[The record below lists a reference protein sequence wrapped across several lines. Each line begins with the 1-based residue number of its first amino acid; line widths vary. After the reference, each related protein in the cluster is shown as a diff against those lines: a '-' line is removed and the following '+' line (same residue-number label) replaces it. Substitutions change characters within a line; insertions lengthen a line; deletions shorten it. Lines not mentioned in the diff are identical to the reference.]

1 MAPPEGEENHLPSA
15 DLVNS
20 SPSKRARITRTD
32 NSDYCLS
39 IPAEEAISLVF
50 DGRRCSPSFTHQL
63 FEEETILV
71 PSLSYDCPLTIILYV
86 SLTDTVSLSAIKIDS
101 QKEVMSPR
109 DRAELMETL
118 GKALPPLDSDAL
130 PLIPVGKRIEQFE
143 HSDVRYE
150 IWLATHRDA
159 HACELL
165 SRCEKLAIWFIETAD
180 GVDFRDDRWEA
191 LFLFEV
197 TQKNERSQYRLAGY
211 TTLFSFRNPVVGSK
225 LRVCQALVFPG
236 MQVEDT
242 CTYEFFLIIHS
253 RLVHAL
259 KIERWAR

>member
-1 MAPPEGEENHLPSA
+1 MAPPEGKENHLSSA
-15 DLVNS
+15 DLANS
-20 SPSKRARITRTD
+20 SPSKRARISCTD

-39 IPAEEAISLVF
+39 IPAEEAICLVF

-63 FEEETILV
+63 FDEETILI
-71 PSLSYDCPLTIILYV
+71 PSLSSDCPLTITLHV
-86 SLTDTVSLSAIKIDS
+86 SLTDTVSLSAINIDS

-109 DRAELMETL
+109 DRAELMKTL
-118 GKALPPLDSDAL
+118 GKALPPSDSDV
-130 PLIPVGKRIEQFE
+130 PTLIPVGRRIERFE

-150 IWLATHRDA
+150 IWLATHRDEN
-159 HACELL
+159 ACELL

-197 TQKNERSQYRLAGY
+197 TQRNDQSQYRLAGY
-211 TTLFSFRNPVVGSK
+211 MTLFTFRNPVVGSK

-242 CTYEFFLIIHS
+242 RASKLF
-253 RLVHAL
+253 
-259 KIERWAR
+259 